1 MGFDFFP
8 VKREKNIHAYS
19 DQAIISIYWFSAHH
33 LMLVMMMVLM
43 VLMLAMTLMMMLL
56 MMLVR
61 G

>member
-1 MGFDFFP
+1 MGFDFFA

-33 LMLVMMMVLM
+33 LMLVMMMLM
-43 VLMLAMTLMMMLL
+43 VLMLAMTLMMLL